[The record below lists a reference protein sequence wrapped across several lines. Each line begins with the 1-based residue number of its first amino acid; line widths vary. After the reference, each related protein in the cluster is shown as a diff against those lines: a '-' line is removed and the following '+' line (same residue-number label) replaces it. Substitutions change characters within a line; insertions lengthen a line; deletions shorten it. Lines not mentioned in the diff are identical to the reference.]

1 MLDSNGLNS
10 KQQRIY
16 QWINE
21 KLRLPVY
28 ADLFRGAAVL
38 LKQKSPGY
46 VTFVAH
52 AGRDI
57 MNGLARTYR
66 GEESKRVQYENHLDK
81 IEPNWELQWGGP
93 IGISDAEELPYEEP
107 VHYEIPRDICKMVK
121 SLIDEHKERRVR
133 SQEINEVFFL
143 TFLDY
148 KDADTIPR
156 NFMQEWK
163 NAKNWFLK
171 YTHARKS
178 AFDSHVE
185 IELTTHFRVLESNL
199 FAAAN
204 SQYERIRGIDEILEE
219 ANR

>member
-1 MLDSNGLNS
+1 MSIPNS
-10 KQQRIY
+10 RHQRIY
-16 QWINE
+16 EWINE
-21 KLRLPVY
+21 ELQLPVY
-28 ADLFRGAAVL
+28 ADLFRGAVVVL
-38 LKQKSPGY
+38 NEKSPGY

-66 GEESKRVQYENHLDK
+66 GDKSRRVQYENHLDK
-81 IEPNWELQWGGP
+81 IAPNWDDRWGGE
-93 IGISDAEELPYEEP
+93 IGFSDLEEP
-107 VHYEIPRDICKMVK
+107 TYHEIPRDICKMVK
-121 SLIDEHKERRVR
+121 ILIDEHKEGRVR

-163 NAKNWFLK
+163 NAKDWFLK

-219 ANR
+219 TNR